1 MANKII
7 LGLVVLLAIVMTF
20 APDLNDNAGGLLVAA
35 LVVLGIAHAVV
46 SVDAEDATGFL
57 ALAIAAG
64 AAAGADALG
73 GIPAIG
79 GYLDGIADH
88 LVTALYAGA
97 LTVLGTQ
104 VVNRLK
110 G

>member
-1 MANKII
+1 MANKVI

-20 APDLNDNAGGLLVAA
+20 APDLNDNTGGVLALA
-35 LVVLGIAHAVV
+35 LVVLGIVHAAM

-64 AAAGADALG
+64 AAAGADVLG
-73 GIPAIG
+73 AIPAIG
-79 GYLDGIADH
+79 GYLDGIADG
-88 LVTALYAGA
+88 LSTALYAGA

>member
-1 MANKII
+1 MANKVI
-7 LGLVVLLAIVMTF
+7 LGLVALLAIVMAV
-20 APDLNDNAGGLLVAA
+20 APDLDGNTGGLLAIA
-35 LVVLGIAHAVV
+35 LVVLGVAHAVM

-64 AAAGADALG
+64 AAAGADVFGA
-73 GIPAIG
+73 IPAIG
-79 GYLDGIADH
+79 GYLDGIADG
-88 LVTALYAGA
+88 LSTALYAGA